1 VGGPGL
7 DFETWV
13 SPDNGTWPH
22 YPSLKTETWATH
34 LIFVRVTFIRLGWPS
49 LERYSRLVD
58 NEANMSEAPV
68 TTLFSRRRFFGWTSS
83 VAAALG
89 AAPLISSAGALV
101 DDGEDYYGKLGVA
114 KIINAAGTYTTLTA
128 ACMPPVVLAA
138 VQKAALH
145 PVRLRDLQIRSGEYI
160 ARRLK
165 CEGAVVT
172 SGAAGAITLA
182 TAACLQYANKIDP
195 LSMPQAI
202 DGTKNQVIVQQ
213 AHRYGYDHAIF
224 LCGARITEVVT
235 IDDYKRA
242 CAAGNAIM
250 TNFFN
255 AAEEEDGVAGTAQIG
270 REEWLR
276 IAHEHDIPCH
286 LDAAAD
292 MPPISNLWKYTGMG
306 FDLVAF
312 SGGKGMRGPQ
322 NAGLLLGK
330 KHLTDLAQQN
340 NNPEEGVGRGMKV
353 AKEQIVGMVA
363 AVDWVLSHT
372 EESMQGDY
380 QKRAD
385 LIAAAVKGIPSV
397 TAETVVPRIANHIP
411 HLLVRFDPS
420 VTGCS
425 TAEIVSKLR
434 EGKPSIELNPNT
446 GKPPNQGI
454 PSNANTLVVGVWML
468 QPGEDAIVGRRIR
481 EALTSKT

>member
-1 VGGPGL
+1 
-7 DFETWV
+7 
-13 SPDNGTWPH
+13 
-22 YPSLKTETWATH
+22 
-34 LIFVRVTFIRLGWPS
+34 
-49 LERYSRLVD
+49 
-58 NEANMSEAPV
+58 MSDPNQL
-68 TTLFSRRRFFGWTSS
+68 TTRGFTRRRFFRWASGVTAS
-83 VAAALG
+83 LG
-89 AAPLISSAGALV
+89 AAPFFSSTASSASTEKGV
-101 DDGEDYYGKLGVA
+101 EGEDYYEKLGVPT
-114 KIINAAGTYTTLTA
+114 IINAAGTYTTLTA
-128 ACMPPVVLAA
+128 ACMPPVVLGA

-145 PVRLRDLQIRSGEYI
+145 PVRLHDLQARSGEYI
-160 ARRLK
+160 AKRLQ

-182 TAACLQYANKIDP
+182 TAACLQNANNIDP
-195 LSMPQAI
+195 MAMPQAI
-202 DGTKNQVIVQQ
+202 DGMKNQVIVQR
-213 AHRYGYDHAIF
+213 AHRYGYDHAMF
-224 LCGARITEVVT
+224 LCGARVTEVVT
-235 IDDYKRA
+235 LDDYKRA
-242 CAAGNAIM
+242 CAAGNAVM

-255 AAEEEDGVAGTAQIG
+255 AAEEEDGEAGTAQIG

-276 IAHEHDIPCH
+276 IAHEHNIPCH
-286 LDAAAD
+286 IDAAAD
-292 MPPISNLWKYTGMG
+292 MPPISTLWKYTGMG

-330 KHLTDLAQQN
+330 KHLIDLAHQN

-385 LIAAAVKGIPSV
+385 LIVAAVKGIPSV
-397 TAETVVPRIANHIP
+397 TTETVVPKIANHVP
-411 HLLVRFDPS
+411 HLLIRFDPA
-420 VTGCS
+420 VTGV
-425 TAEIVSKLR
+425 TTKEIVTKLR

-468 QPGEDAIVGRRIR
+468 QPGEDAVVGRRIR
-481 EALTSKT
+481 EALTKTA